1 MNILIVEPEI
11 NGHHIVMYVRFLI
24 RGLVKKNIS
33 FSILT
38 SKKIK
43 GHKSFDIL
51 KKEKKKIKF
60 YFLDD
65 LEYPQKKD
73 PISLLFFQIS
83 NYFKIKKGFEI
94 INKKEKFDYIFLTT
108 LDHMN
113 DGPFWITIW
122 KNKFSSII
130 LNQKSFSEYN

>member
-24 RGLVKKNIS
+24 RGLIKKNIS

-65 LEYPQKKD
+65 LKYPQKKD

-83 NYFKIKKGFEI
+83 NYFKIKKEFEI
-94 INKKEKFDYIFLTT
+94 INKKEKRVRSSSSFFFIVGNAVAREAKCKAYI
-108 LDHMN
+108 
-113 DGPFWITIW
+113 
-122 KNKFSSII
+122 
-130 LNQKSFSEYN
+130 

>member
-24 RGLVKKNIS
+24 RGLIKKNIN

-43 GHKSFDIL
+43 GHKSLDIL
-51 KKEKKKIKF
+51 KEEKKKIKF

-65 LEYPQKKD
+65 LEYPKKKIQFHYYFFKFRIILKSKKD
-73 PISLLFFQIS
+73 LKLSIRRKNLTIFF
-83 NYFKIKKGFEI
+83 
-94 INKKEKFDYIFLTT
+94 
-108 LDHMN
+108 
-113 DGPFWITIW
+113 
-122 KNKFSSII
+122 
-130 LNQKSFSEYN
+130 